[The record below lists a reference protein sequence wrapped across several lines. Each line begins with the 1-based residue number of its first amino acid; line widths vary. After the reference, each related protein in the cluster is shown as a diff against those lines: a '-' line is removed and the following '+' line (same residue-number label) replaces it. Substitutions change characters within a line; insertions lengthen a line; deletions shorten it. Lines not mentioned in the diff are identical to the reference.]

1 MKKGILIKGKIPPKK
16 HRYLIQFKVQEFK
29 RSAIYL
35 PLLGE
40 EPQKSLSRKTIRKH
54 IKITRRISFTSL
66 CKVYPTYCPK
76 INIGQSPNLLL
87 FPGRWHKG
95 KPRLPWFKKSS
106 NCAQLL
112 NAPPYIGAHEQAHCL
127 FTRNSFSCSLALP
140 GLIRPFITNLHKD

>member
-16 HRYLIQFKVQEFK
+16 HRYLIQFKVPEFK
-29 RSAIYL
+29 RSAVYL

-87 FPGRWHKG
+87 FTFVSGPVTQRKTTSSWVQEK
-95 KPRLPWFKKSS
+95 FKLRSTS
-106 NCAQLL
+106 ERA
-112 NAPPYIGAHEQAHCL
+112 
-127 FTRNSFSCSLALP
+127 ALY
-140 GLIRPFITNLHKD
+140 RRT